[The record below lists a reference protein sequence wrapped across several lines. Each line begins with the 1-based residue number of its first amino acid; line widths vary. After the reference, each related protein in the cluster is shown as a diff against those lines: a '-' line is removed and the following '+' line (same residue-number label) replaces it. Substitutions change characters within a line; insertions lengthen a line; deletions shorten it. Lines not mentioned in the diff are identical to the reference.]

1 MLNRR
6 FKSLTITIQTLRS
19 CGTVLA
25 LAAGLTAAH
34 ASTDLSLVS
43 IAEPTFS
50 PQLVNLTD
58 TLYLTDTPLTFY
70 GSYVPYDFT
79 LSNINYSVT
88 NVGQISVTTP
98 FEAYPV
104 VDLDPP
110 FVREPLSPDTGS
122 VVPEP
127 STLALMG
134 LGLVFVALV
143 ARRRRC

>member
-34 ASTDLSLVS
+34 AATDISLVS
-43 IAEPTFS
+43 NTEPTFTS
-50 PQLVNLTD
+50 QWA
-58 TLYLTDTPLTFY
+58 YQTDTPLTFY
-70 GSYVPYDFT
+70 VPSVSYTPYDFSF
-79 LSNINYSVT
+79 SNSGYT
-88 NVGQISVTTP
+88 QPFVGTISFTTP
-98 FEAYPV
+98 FEANPV

-110 FVREPLSPDTGS
+110 FVREPFSPDTGS

-134 LGLVFVALV
+134 LGLVFVGLV
-143 ARRRRC
+143 ARRRR